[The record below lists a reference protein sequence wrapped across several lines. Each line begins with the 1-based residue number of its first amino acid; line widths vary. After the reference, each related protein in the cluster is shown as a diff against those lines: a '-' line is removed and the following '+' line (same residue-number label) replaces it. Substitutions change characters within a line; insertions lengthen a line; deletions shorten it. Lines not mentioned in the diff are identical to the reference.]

1 MIVGSGKFRYRVNA
15 DWAKLPEGSS
25 FKEVG
30 GGGVD
35 SNPSPDPNS
44 LLAAEITG
52 IFGPPCTLLAFV
64 DDATSRFQV
73 GLRDRRVGD
82 LVYGT

>member
-15 DWAKLPEGSS
+15 DWAKLPDGWS

-35 SNPSPDPNS
+35 SNDNKFS
-44 LLAAEITG
+44 G
-52 IFGPPCTLLAFV
+52 MV
-64 DDATSRFQV
+64 DAQRCATSNASRHHGQTYMLLSGPMFRVRFSH
-73 GLRDRRVGD
+73 R
-82 LVYGT
+82 